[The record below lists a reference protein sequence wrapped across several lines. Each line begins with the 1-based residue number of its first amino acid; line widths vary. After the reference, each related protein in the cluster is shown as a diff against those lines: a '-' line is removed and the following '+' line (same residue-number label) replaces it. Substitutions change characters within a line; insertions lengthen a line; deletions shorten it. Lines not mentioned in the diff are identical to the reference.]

1 MNESLKIYAILAIIL
16 TALVVLCIN
25 SCHERQVELEKF
37 KIQQNVK

>member
-1 MNESLKIYAILAIIL
+1 MKIYAIVAIIL
-16 TALVVLCIN
+16 TGLVVLCID